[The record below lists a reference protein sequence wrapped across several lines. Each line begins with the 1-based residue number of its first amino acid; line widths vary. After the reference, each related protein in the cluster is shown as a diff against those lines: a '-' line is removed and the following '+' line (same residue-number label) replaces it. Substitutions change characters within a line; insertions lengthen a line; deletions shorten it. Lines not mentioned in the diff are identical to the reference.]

1 MEQTKERKS
10 YGRCPVCGGDIIKTS
25 TGYACNGVLPEGGK
39 CGFTVHGT
47 LHGVQLT
54 DELARELFETG
65 RIDILPMVNK
75 LGQKFRGRLILDG
88 DHVGVELEK
97 HILKGR
103 CPICG
108 GRIIRTSKGYACENY
123 LSKQHTCDFHAL
135 GILGNRKITEQE
147 MEDFL
152 AGNPEIL
159 DGFSSSQGKVFCG
172 TLTLNKDKMLAVTSR
187 VSRCPVCGG
196 HMLVG
201 LKSFNCENFN
211 NTEHPCKTTFWRHL
225 QAHDITK
232 KEIDEICKD
241 GSTHEPVELT
251 RANGQIYHA
260 RLALN
265 SSKTEII
272 KLGES

>member
-1 MEQTKERKS
+1 
-10 YGRCPVCGGDIIKTS
+10 
-25 TGYACNGVLPEGGK
+25 
-39 CGFTVHGT
+39 
-47 LHGVQLT
+47 
-54 DELARELFETG
+54 
-65 RIDILPMVNK
+65 
-75 LGQKFRGRLILDG
+75 
-88 DHVGVELEK
+88 
-97 HILKGR
+97 
-103 CPICG
+103 
-108 GRIIRTSKGYACENY
+108 
-123 LSKQHTCDFHAL
+123 
-135 GILGNRKITEQE
+135 
-147 MEDFL
+147 
-152 AGNPEIL
+152 
-159 DGFSSSQGKVFCG
+159 
-172 TLTLNKDKMLAVTSR
+172 
-187 VSRCPVCGG
+187 
-196 HMLVG
+196 MLVG